1 METFKA
7 AWWLPGGH
15 SQTLWRKYTYKKI
28 ITRQRERVELED
40 GDFIDIDWALKPDD
54 DHSVPIT
61 LILHGL
67 CGCSS
72 SPYVVALQE
81 LLTNNKLPNVAMNFR
96 GCSGEINRLA
106 RAYHSG
112 ASSDLQEV
120 FDYICKAYPNTLV
133 SVVGYSLGA
142 NVILKWLGETTID
155 EQLATAVAVSPPF
168 RLADCSKA
176 MLAGPGSIYGKYF
189 FKQLNADLK
198 AKKIHFQQTN
208 VDAERLILDGL
219 PELKSSQSLWDFDD
233 LITAPLHGFADAQ
246 DYYDRCSSNAYLQT
260 NRTSTLIIHS
270 RNDPIIPETVIP
282 ERRELPANIS
292 LEIYTQG
299 GHVGFISGLS
309 NNWLERRI
317 LTQIAS

>member
-15 SQTLWRKYTYKKI
+15 SQTLWRKFTYKKVI
-28 ITRQRERVELED
+28 SRQRDRVELED
-40 GDFIDIDWALKPDD
+40 GDFIDIDWALKPVDD
-54 DHSVPIT
+54 QKKPIT

-72 SPYVVALQE
+72 SPYVVALQD
-81 LLTNNKLPNVAMNFR
+81 LLTRNKLPNVAMNFR

-120 FDYICKAYPNTLV
+120 FNYICNAYPSVPV

-142 NVILKWLGETTID
+142 NVILKWLGESAVD
-155 EQLATAVAVSPPF
+155 EQLATAVAISPPF

-176 MLAGPGSIYGKYF
+176 MLVGPGSIYGGYF
-189 FKQLNADLK
+189 FKQLSADLK
-198 AKKIHFQQTN
+198 AKKIHFQHTSAE
-208 VDAERLILDGL
+208 AERLILDGL
-219 PELKSSQSLWDFDD
+219 PELQSSHSLWDFDD
-233 LITAPLHGFADAQ
+233 LVTAPLHGFASAQ
-246 DYYDRCSSNAYLQT
+246 DYYDRCSSIAYLET
-260 NRTSTLIIHS
+260 NKTPTLIIHS
-270 RNDPIIPETVIP
+270 RNDPIIPETVVP
-282 ERRELPANIS
+282 VRSELPPNIT
-292 LEIYTQG
+292 LELYTQG

-317 LTQIAS
+317 LTQIVS